1 MKTRADRRVALDGA
15 RSTAPCLPQ
24 YSAFMGGSRA
34 GELVL
39 IPVVLFFLGYG
50 LALPIVGIVMAAAK
64 KRRGVRATGAVIW
77 SSINLGLFGLG
88 PVMGIVARI
97 PPIGPAIGLALNGV
111 WLSLALQANRAA
123 AARPPQ
129 IVP

>member
-1 MKTRADRRVALDGA
+1 MGLALDGA
-15 RSTAPCLPQ
+15 RSTAPCVRQ
-24 YSAFMGGSRA
+24 YPAAMGGFGA

-39 IPVVLFFLGYG
+39 ILVVLFFLGYA
-50 LALPIVGIVMAAAK
+50 LALPIVGIVMAAGR
-64 KRRGVRATGAVIW
+64 KRRGVRAAGAVIW

-88 PVMGIVARI
+88 AVAGIVARI
-97 PPIGPAIGLALNGV
+97 PPIGPAIGLVLNGV

-129 IVP
+129 VVP

>member
-1 MKTRADRRVALDGA
+1 
-15 RSTAPCLPQ
+15 
-24 YSAFMGGSRA
+24 MGGSRA
-34 GELVL
+34 GELVM
-39 IPVVLFFLGYG
+39 IPVVLFFLGYA
-50 LALPIVGIVMAAAK
+50 LALPIVGIVLAAAK

-88 PVMGIVARI
+88 AVAGIMARI

>member
-1 MKTRADRRVALDGA
+1 
-15 RSTAPCLPQ
+15 
-24 YSAFMGGSRA
+24 MGGFGA

-39 IPVVLFFLGYG
+39 MGMAVFFLGYG
-50 LALPIVGIVMAAAK
+50 LALPIVGIVMAAHR

-88 PVMGIVARI
+88 GVAGVVAHI
-97 PPIGPAIGLALNGV
+97 PPIGPAIGLILNGV

-129 IVP
+129 VVP

>member
-1 MKTRADRRVALDGA
+1 
-15 RSTAPCLPQ
+15 
-24 YSAFMGGSRA
+24 MGGFRA

-39 IPVVLFFLGYG
+39 ISVVLFSLGYG
-50 LALPIVGIVMAAAK
+50 LALPIVGIVTAAGK

-88 PVMGIVARI
+88 AVAGIVARI
-97 PPIGPAIGLALNGV
+97 PPIGPAIGLVLNGV

-123 AARPPQ
+123 AARPSQ
-129 IVP
+129 VVP